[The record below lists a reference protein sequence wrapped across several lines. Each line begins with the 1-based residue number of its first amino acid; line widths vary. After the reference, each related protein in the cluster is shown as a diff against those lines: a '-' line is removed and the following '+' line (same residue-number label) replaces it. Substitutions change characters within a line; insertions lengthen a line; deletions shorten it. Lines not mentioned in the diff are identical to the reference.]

1 MDMSTGSGMMLL
13 STLGAVAWE
22 DAAMEIVVGTRGSNG
37 KDRSDM
43 FP

>member
-1 MDMSTGSGMMLL
+1 MIVLVAWGV
-13 STLGAVAWE
+13 VAWE